1 MGFRVRTMFMFG
13 LCAATVLTGTA
24 VAQNRSWTR
33 ERGTRDS
40 VTVFSELDLPT
51 PNPWRLGSGAPGPE
65 YWQQQ
70 VDYKIN
76 AVLDAE
82 TRNLAADM
90 VVTYHNNAPTSLNFL
105 WIQLEQNLFRSDS
118 DGTKSRAGGVMRA
131 MNEEFMG
138 GYELSAVTS
147 RGKDLEYRVYD
158 TLARVDLPKPIK
170 SGETFTFE
178 ISFSFAMPPYMR
190 RMGAEKVKD
199 GTIFEYAQWFPNV
212 CMYDDVYG
220 WNTLPYLGTGE
231 FYTNYGNYEVNL
243 TVPRD
248 HLVSATGV
256 LQNPY
261 DVLTREQRDRIAK
274 ARKSD
279 ETVIIRGA
287 DEIGDA
293 SSRPTG
299 DGDLTWRFKAE
310 NVRTFAWASS
320 EAFVWD
326 GCKATITDRDGKE
339 RNVFCQSMYPAEAT
353 AWSPDVE
360 AGGSSQ
366 YVKHSI
372 EFYSDFLYPYP
383 YPEMTN
389 INGPEG
395 GMEYPMMVFCGGR
408 TRSPFGVTD
417 HEVGHS
423 WFPMIVNTDERR
435 HAWMDEGFNTF
446 INMYSGAD
454 FRGTDPTKGRR
465 RGGGAGP
472 KPTPTSQIIMMH
484 PDQMRNVGNLAY
496 GKPGMGL
503 FLLREYVLGPERF
516 DAAFGEYIDRWVF
529 KSPRPADFFRS
540 MEDAAGMDLAWFWRG
555 WFYEAGQLDQGIEK
569 VEQRDGGNARVTF
582 VNLGDQVMPV
592 EFEVTYHDGSSETQR
607 LPVESWFNSNK
618 WTTTVHTDGKRIES
632 VVLNPRNLLPDA
644 DKSNNK
650 WEAADEDEGD
660 GDDGGDGNDGGDG
673 GR

>member
-1 MGFRVRTMFMFG
+1 MGSKVRKMFI
-13 LCAATVLTGTA
+13 LCIYTATALTGTVA
-24 VAQNRSWTR
+24 AQNQSWSR

-51 PNPWRLGSGAPGPE
+51 PNTWRLGSGAPGPE

-70 VDYKIN
+70 VDYRIN
-76 AVLDAE
+76 AELNAE
-82 TRNLAADM
+82 TRTLAADM
-90 VVTYHNNAPTSLNFL
+90 IVTYHNNSPTNLKFL
-105 WIQLEQNLFRSDS
+105 WVQLEQNLFRSDS

-131 MNEEFMG
+131 MSEDFMG
-138 GYELSAVTS
+138 GYTISSMSTH
-147 RGKDLEYRVYD
+147 GNKLEFHIYD
-158 TLARVDLPKPIK
+158 TLCRVELPKPIK

-178 ISFSFAMPPYMR
+178 VDFSFVMPPYMR

-199 GTIFEYAQWFPNV
+199 GTIFEYAQWFPHV

-231 FYTNYGNYEVNL
+231 FYTNYGNFDVKM
-243 TVPRD
+243 TVPRN

-256 LQNPY
+256 LQNAS
-261 DVLTREQRDRIAK
+261 DVLTSKQRERIALAK
-274 ARKSD
+274 KSD

-287 DEIGDA
+287 DEIDDPA
-293 SSRPTG
+293 SRPSG
-299 DGDLTWRFKAE
+299 EGNLTWHFKAE

-320 EAFVWD
+320 EAFIWD
-326 GCKATITDRDGKE
+326 GCKATVKDRDGKS
-339 RNVFCQSMYPAEAT
+339 RDVFCQSMFPAEAT
-353 AWSPDVE
+353 AWASDVE
-360 AGGSSQ
+360 DGGSSQ

-372 EFYSDFLYPYP
+372 EFYSDFIYPYP

-435 HAWMDEGFNTF
+435 HVWMDEGFNTF

-454 FRGTDPTKGRR
+454 FRGTGVTGGRR
-465 RGGGAGP
+465 GRGGGGTPGP
-472 KPTPTSQIIMMH
+472 EAQIIMMY
-484 PDQMRNVGNLAY
+484 PDQMSNVGNLGY

-516 DAAFGEYIDRWVF
+516 DYAFGEYVDRWVF
-529 KSPRPADFFRS
+529 KSPRPADFFRTI
-540 MEDAAGMDLAWFWRG
+540 EDAAGVDLAWFWRG
-555 WFYEAGQLDQGIEK
+555 WFYETGQLDQGIEK
-569 VEQRDGGNARVTF
+569 VEQKDGGNAQMTF
-582 VNLGDQVMPV
+582 VNLGEQVMPV
-592 EFEVTYHDGSSETQR
+592 EFEITYLDGSSETQR
-607 LPVESWFNSNK
+607 LPVESWFNSNR
-618 WTTTVHTDGKRIES
+618 WTTTVMTNGKRIQS
-632 VVLNPRNLLPDA
+632 VKLNPKNILPDA
-644 DKSNNK
+644 NDDNNVWTTEEVK
-650 WEAADEDEGD
+650 IEGD
-660 GDDGGDGNDGGDG
+660 NGSSQ
-673 GR
+673 